1 MVFVIHWHESALDI
15 HVFSIP
21 IPPPT
26 SLSTRSLWVFPVHQ
40 VQALVSCIQPGLV
53 ICFTLDNIHV
63 SMLFSRNIPPSPSP
77 TQRKC
82 FARVRY
88 YLIGFPWKRFFFS
101 SILWQTFD
109 QFGGE
114 KQFCQTASELGRRVL
129 ALLITSD
136 AETESCSIENPL
148 FHFRQVKRASCFL
161 PFSSNFGQQ
170 AATIWG
176 LKCLTET
183 LQTQH
188 GLFIAMMWN
197 RSEEG
202 PCVFFI
208 FGLHFLSF

>member
-1 MVFVIHWHESALDI
+1 MVFAIHWHESALDL
-15 HVFSIP
+15 HVFPIP

-77 TQRKC
+77 TQKKC
-82 FARVRY
+82 FARVGY
-88 YLIGFPWKRFFFS
+88 YLIGFPWERFFFLHIMADLW
-101 SILWQTFD
+101 SIWRRKAVLSNSFRI
-109 QFGGE
+109 GG
-114 KQFCQTASELGRRVL
+114 KGPGPTYNIRCRNRILFNRDS
-129 ALLITSD
+129 
-136 AETESCSIENPL
+136 

-161 PFSSNFGQQ
+161 PFSSNFKQQ

-202 PCVFFI
+202 PCVFSI